1 MNNTGI
7 IYKAKIN
14 KKKGWYGIIS
24 QFLATQWDA
33 TIFTEFLMKNSSL
46 KCLEHT

>member
-7 IYKAKIN
+7 IYKAKLT
-14 KKKGWYGIIS
+14 KKKSWYGIIS
-24 QFLATQWDA
+24 QFPTTQWGT
-33 TIFTEFLMKNSSL
+33 TIQFLMMNSSL